1 MSTAHRDPGHDSRE
15 KMIADAANF
24 RAEQRGFQGGDPLND
39 WLQAEAEVDARLRR
53 PGGKDFVQELD
64 EKLAIVNEKL
74 RTFRKKVSG
83 MKIEVRE
90 EWTYDVD
97 KLAKLR
103 DRFRKRLKE
112 NQPQGEL
119 ASEKSKA
126 QADKIWQE
134 ISGLIDRV
142 SARKTGRGR

>member
-1 MSTAHRDPGHDSRE
+1 MSTAHHPGHDSRE
-15 KMIADAANF
+15 KMIADAAYF

-53 PGGKDFVQELD
+53 SGGKDYVQELD

-83 MKIEVRE
+83 MKIDVRE

-103 DRFRKRLKE
+103 DRFKKRLKE
-112 NQPQGEL
+112 IQAQGEL

-142 SARKTGRGR
+142 SARKSGRGR